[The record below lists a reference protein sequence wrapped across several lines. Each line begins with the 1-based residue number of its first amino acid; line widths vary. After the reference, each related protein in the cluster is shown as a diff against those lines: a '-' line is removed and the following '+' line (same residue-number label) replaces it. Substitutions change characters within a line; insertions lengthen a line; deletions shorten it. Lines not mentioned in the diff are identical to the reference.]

1 MCIIIYMYF
10 CFYLVPEMYWE
21 ATKKGGYRTKNSEK
35 TSQIGLSDLLE
46 GRHGDGK
53 EACTCT
59 CCYGYMMCTFCV

>member
-1 MCIIIYMYF
+1 
-10 CFYLVPEMYWE
+10 MYWE
-21 ATKKGGYRTKNSEK
+21 STKKGGYRTKNSEK

-59 CCYGYMMCTFCV
+59 VLVAMVTCV